1 MKKQQD
7 KINDEEPSQ
16 LKRGNIPLKVRCG
29 DCIFFSKFEKF
40 GEPCEKLGVL
50 KRDKPCKY
58 FSVDPFQIDFDTTQ
72 GIVKLKNLL
81 NRTEND
87 DLKKFAAIINQHID
101 TRNMGLEFG
110 EVVWVKLF
118 QDDYLSN
125 YFKAKVVQANKG
137 IVYVHGIDGHTFTG
151 TFQRPSVFTLRE
163 FREKRKELRSKKKIT
178 DPNFERYFVVKKSD
192 TDKSKKEKSVPEEVE
207 QDKKQKKKSK
217 KKSKRKELTETFT
230 VR

>member
-7 KINDEEPSQ
+7 KIGDEEPSS

-40 GEPCEKLGVL
+40 GEPCEKLGII

-58 FSVDPFQIDFDTTQ
+58 FSIDPFQVDFDTTE

-81 NRTEND
+81 NKTKDN

-110 EVVWVKLF
+110 EIVWVKLL

-137 IVYVHGIDGHTFTG
+137 IVYVQGTDKNTFTG
-151 TFQRPSVFTLRE
+151 TFKRFSVFTLRE

-178 DPNFERYFVVKKSD
+178 DPNFEKYFLVKK
-192 TDKSKKEKSVPEEVE
+192 DKKTKKEEPFTKETKE
-207 QDKKQKKKSK
+207 KKNQKKK
-217 KKSKRKELTETFT
+217 RKALTETFT